1 MKTGDLR
8 AAGPKATGDALCRS
22 PVHLVTIAD
31 ADLGNIQNQ
40 RGAARLLQAFLQRA
54 LSGAIGQGDLAA
66 MQWKTPLR
74 KRAKAGLGTAL
85 QKQIYRFAQMPP
97 QKRKANRLNPPET

>member
-1 MKTGDLR
+1 
-8 AAGPKATGDALCRS
+8 
-22 PVHLVTIAD
+22 LVTIAD

-66 MQWKTPLR
+66 MQWKNPLR
-74 KRAKAGLGTAL
+74 KRAKADLGTAL

-97 QKRKANRLNPPET
+97 QKRKADRLNPSVA